1 MATATRAMTTSSD
14 QTEEV
19 RRLYADL
26 RAVQARIDS
35 TKAHLRDDLQERRKT
50 LYQALLD
57 AGELRVDVAN
67 AAGVTSQAVANAI
80 NGRPG
85 RTED

>member
-1 MATATRAMTTSSD
+1 MAMTTEKSA
-14 QTEEV
+14 EV
-19 RRLYADL
+19 ERLYADL
-26 RAVQARIDS
+26 RAVQARIET
-35 TKAHLRDDLQERRKT
+35 TKTHLRDDLQAKRKAI
-50 LYQALLD
+50 YEALLA

-85 RTED
+85 RAED